1 MAPPLAAVCDGMTV
15 GGAGRGWEGDGVV
28 AWRRGVGRGWEGW
41 WWEGRNR
48 HGNGCT
54 LFPDLGK
61 GGPRVGYLYLCFLPI
76 KSLHGSVAYSA
87 QTCFCGPGF
96 NSP

>member
-1 MAPPLAAVCDGMTV
+1 MSWQGWSVRVWA
-15 GGAGRGWEGDGVV
+15 GGVRVQEGGGKAM
-28 AWRRGVGRGWEGW
+28 AWRRGVGRGWEG
-41 WWEGRNR
+41 RNR
-48 HGNGCT
+48 CGNGCT
-54 LFPDLGK
+54 LFPDLGR

-76 KSLHGSVAYSA
+76 KSLHGSVGYSA